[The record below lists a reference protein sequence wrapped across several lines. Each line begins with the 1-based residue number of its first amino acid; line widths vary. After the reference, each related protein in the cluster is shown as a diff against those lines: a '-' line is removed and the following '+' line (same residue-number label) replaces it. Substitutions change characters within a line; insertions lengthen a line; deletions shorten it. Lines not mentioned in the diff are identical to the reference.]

1 MSKVSKFRL
10 SYDIISL
17 GLNTN
22 CVCKDKTRVKGH
34 VDILC
39 TLNKERKNAKFVS
52 VNFAVFV
59 RAFYRNI
66 LLLLSLYFI
75 RFYKHWQKSLG
86 EYHSVKITLVSLYAN

>member
-22 CVCKDKTRVKGH
+22 CVGKDKTRVKGH

-39 TLNKERKNAKFVS
+39 TLNKERKDAKSVS

-59 RAFYRNI
+59 HALCRNI
-66 LLLLSLYFI
+66 LLLLSLY
-75 RFYKHWQKSLG
+75 LM
-86 EYHSVKITLVSLYAN
+86 

>member
-1 MSKVSKFRL
+1 MSKASKFRL

-22 CVCKDKTRVKGH
+22 CVCKDKIRVKGH

-39 TLNKERKNAKFVS
+39 TLNKERKDAKSVS

-59 RAFYRNI
+59 RALCRSI
-66 LLLLSLYFI
+66 LLLLSLY
-75 RFYKHWQKSLG
+75 LM
-86 EYHSVKITLVSLYAN
+86 

>member
-39 TLNKERKNAKFVS
+39 TLNKERKNAKSVS

-59 RAFYRNI
+59 RFLCRNI
-66 LLLLSLYFI
+66 LLLLSLY
-75 RFYKHWQKSLG
+75 LM
-86 EYHSVKITLVSLYAN
+86 